1 MNYLQSYLYSMFLSA
16 FICSIL
22 LFFHGNTAAKSGLE
36 TGCACVMLIVFLSP
50 LTSLNLAD
58 TFIKRTFSPIS
69 EVVNSNVQST
79 ADLYTKQVMEQ
90 EYSAYI
96 FSKATELGI
105 ALTDISIDMEKNENG
120 HWVPYSIEYNAESS
134 IDKAFFEQMETDL
147 GVPKKRQYT
156 HEATVTY

>member
-1 MNYLQSYLYSMFLSA
+1 MNYLQSYLYSMFVSA

-36 TGCACVMLIVFLSP
+36 IGCVCVMLIVFFSP
-50 LTSLNLAD
+50 FTSHNLTD
-58 TFIKRTFSPIS
+58 TFIGWTSSPIS
-69 EVVNSNVQST
+69 EDINSNMQST

-90 EYSAYI
+90 KYSAYI
-96 FSKATELGI
+96 FSKATEFGI

-120 HWVPYSIEYNAESS
+120 HWVPYSIEYDAESS
-134 IDKAFFEQMETDL
+134 IEKTFFEQMETDL

-156 HEATVTY
+156 YEATATY